1 MNSPHNIFLE
11 KDEREQI
18 FTYKMKNIS
27 AELLELS
34 EQEKAAWVV
43 VYKLFRQP
51 YFSRTSTIQEQVI
64 PSNNK

>member
-1 MNSPHNIFLE
+1 MNSLHTIFLE

-18 FTYKMKNIS
+18 FTHKMKNIL

-34 EQEKAAWVV
+34 EQEKAGWVV

-51 YFSRTSTIQEQVI
+51 YFSRI
-64 PSNNK
+64 

>member
-1 MNSPHNIFLE
+1 MNSLRSIFLE
-11 KDEREQI
+11 KGEREQI
-18 FTYKMKNIS
+18 FTHKMKNNS

-51 YFSRTSTIQEQVI
+51 YFSRT
-64 PSNNK
+64 